1 MYVYSVDP
9 VTAAAMLLLPQPIS
23 VVCCCYAKLL
33 LLPWAL
39 LVLCRIN
46 LLSFVR
52 YGRVAEDQVLRLQ
65 VKVHIIETYA
75 YAATFHVVTKALFI
89 CNDCLKIRG
98 EDSSW

>member
-9 VTAAAMLLLPQPIS
+9 VTAATMLLLPQPIS

-65 VKVHIIETYA
+65 VK
-75 YAATFHVVTKALFI
+75 TKE
-89 CNDCLKIRG
+89 
-98 EDSSW
+98 EDSSWRSGANQPKMSMQY